1 MLGDPDVVEPAEA
14 LSREEEIAG
23 VRDAIADLPSKDRTV
38 LALYYYEELNLRQ
51 IAEVLHLTES
61 RISQI
66 RTQALRR
73 LRGKLRA
80 PVER

>member
-1 MLGDPDVVEPAEA
+1 
-14 LSREEEIAG
+14 
-23 VRDAIADLPSKDRTV
+23 VRDAIAELPSRERTV

-66 RTQALRR
+66 RTQALKR
-73 LRGKLRA
+73 LR
-80 PVER
+80 ERFSDEVFV